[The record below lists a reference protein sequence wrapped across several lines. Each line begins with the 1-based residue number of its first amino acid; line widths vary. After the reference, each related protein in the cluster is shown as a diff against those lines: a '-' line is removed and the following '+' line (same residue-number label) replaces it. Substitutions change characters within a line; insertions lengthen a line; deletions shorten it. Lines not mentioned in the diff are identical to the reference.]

1 LGQLA
6 LFGGRCVP
14 LIRRASITL
23 LSLVASAWAVAMVVF
38 GLSLFAHAND
48 GWLQSSIGL
57 DPVLWNLL
65 GLASIGGGQ
74 FVFMFMVA
82 DRICPQ
88 AGRLPMI
95 WMTELAIACLGL
107 LCLVA
112 IGVLMVTGF
121 VL

>member
-1 LGQLA
+1 M
-6 LFGGRCVP
+6 P
-14 LIRRASITL
+14 L
-23 LSLVASAWAVAMVVF
+23 LSIVASAWAAAMVVF
-38 GLSLFAHAND
+38 GLSLFAHSND
-48 GWLQSSIGL
+48 DWLHSAMGL
-57 DPVLWNLL
+57 DPIVWILL

-95 WMTELAIACLGL
+95 WLTELAIACLGL
-107 LCLVA
+107 LCLAA